1 MSKIGFADLLKILA
15 DTDSQTSKLVVIG
28 INQAGVDITNFAPD
42 LVNRIDRIRF
52 ESEPDSK
59 IRELI
64 TKGEEALNVSIHAA
78 QNIVEGAQ
86 GSFYLAQLLSNEI
99 CLQQGILERST
110 EYDRGRDDLRV
121 GTSPGCRAPE
131 GRFRS
136 LGAIED
142 RSANPVVAGELRGG
156 VTGRGRPAARGGP
169 QPFPAVGAVRRA
181 RRG

>member
-1 MSKIGFADLLKILA
+1 VSKIGFADLLKILA

-78 QNIVEGAQ
+78 QDIVEGAQ

-99 CLQQGILERST
+99 CLQQGILERQPNMT
-110 EYDRGRDDLRV
+110 E
-121 GTSPGCRAPE
+121 
-131 GRFRS
+131 
-136 LGAIED
+136 
-142 RSANPVVAGELRGG
+142 VVTTYASVEGELRGG
-156 VTGRGRPAARGGP
+156 VTGRGRPAA
-169 QPFPAVGAVRRA
+169 
-181 RRG
+181 